1 MTWDPPWAYTVEAVV
16 TGGPSSGAWFSLFQQ
31 KREARIGSIVDV
43 HAGRGS
49 MLQPARQGRSWEGQV
64 LLHLRPGPAPAL
76 VRQFDAGLDPLWRW
90 SALREESGVR
100 YLHLDETPAG
110 EECEHDLALD
120 LVRYRT
126 PRGRLTLWY
135 RTADPAA
142 RVEIVVEVDAKDR
155 LKRFALIDSSLRSG
169 SEQPPRPVQFR
180 AVAPAVSQFQRL
192 RVVGGS
198 KPMIADGQW
207 RTLGMDLEAACA
219 ADGRYEFRRA
229 LFARLLGSMDVKRLR
244 LADRGPPKGQ
254 GKVRRA
260 SRSRATDAQSAGSR
274 RSAVRR

>member
-1 MTWDPPWAYTVEAVV
+1 MFTLD
-16 TGGPSSGAWFSLFQQ
+16 G
-31 KREARIGSIVDV
+31 ARIL
-43 HAGRGS
+43 AGQLVSVTPG
-49 MLQPARQGRSWEGQV
+49 EGEV
-64 LLHLRPGPAPAL
+64 VLHLRPGPAPAL

-169 SEQPPRPVQFR
+169 SEQPLRPVQFR
-180 AVAPAVSQFQRL
+180 AVAPTVSQFERL

-198 KPMIADGQW
+198 KPLIADGQW

-244 LADRGPPKGQ
+244 LADRRPPKGQ

-260 SRSRATDAQSAGSR
+260 GRFRATDAQSAGSR